1 MKQSKAE
8 QLEIYGTFLRMNL
21 FEDYCRQVKVD
32 NFWNNN
38 FIEYKSD
45 VDTNKTSSINNLSN
59 QSILD
64 HT

>member
-38 FIEYKSD
+38 FIEYESD

>member
-1 MKQSKAE
+1 MKQSQAE

-38 FIEYKSD
+38 FIEYESD